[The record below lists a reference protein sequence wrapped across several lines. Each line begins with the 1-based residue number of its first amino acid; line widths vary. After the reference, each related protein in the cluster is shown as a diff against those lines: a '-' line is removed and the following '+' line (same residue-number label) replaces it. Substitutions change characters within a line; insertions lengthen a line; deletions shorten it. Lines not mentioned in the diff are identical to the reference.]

1 MVPSRNV
8 KTHRLRTAPGD
19 SLELWIRWLKQ
30 WPEEDKFQNPPK
42 EWAHV
47 PLVHLVAPTEELK
60 WAIRWSLA
68 KRDTP
73 SWVKCGFR
81 LFKRKHHSVIKYTRL
96 IWVKLHLNLFHP
108 YSPSIALFPD
118 ITTWSSLSKK
128 RHSEEKG
135 KTKHL
140 LNFHN
145 LSKVLR
151 QHYIYR
157 VISSSQ
163 PSGVLHLTDE
173 ETGKEK
179 QGKTV
184 SDGVR
189 IPNSK

>member
-8 KTHRLRTAPGD
+8 KTHRLGTAPGD

-42 EWAHV
+42 ELEDV
-47 PLVHLVAPTEELK
+47 PLVHLVTPTEELK

-73 SWVKCGFR
+73 SWVKSGFR

-96 IWVKLHLNLFHP
+96 IWVKLYINCFILIVLLLP
-108 YSPSIALFPD
+108 YSLTSQLGHHFLRRDTARKKEKLNIYWIFTIWAKYYGS
-118 ITTWSSLSKK
+118 TT
-128 RHSEEKG
+128 
-135 KTKHL
+135 
-140 LNFHN
+140 
-145 LSKVLR
+145 
-151 QHYIYR
+151 Y

-163 PSGVLHLTDE
+163 PSEVLHLTDE